1 MFYRDSVEKI
11 ITTKKKE
18 KEKSIAMASRETDE
32 RRPEYT
38 TAARKQLI
46 LEILNQ
52 NSEIRIADLSRQL
65 NTSVVTIRK
74 DLDDLEREGLLKR
87 VRGGAILNYR
97 GQNSAMYLD
106 RMKVK
111 KEEKMMIAAAA
122 ANLISDGDTVIINSG
137 STTLYCTQA
146 LRTKK
151 NLIVITNAV
160 QVFSEISYC
169 RNITTF
175 FLGGR
180 FDPEIQATFGDDTN
194 EQLSRYKAD
203 KLIIGMDGADIHAGA
218 TTYNYVEATSMRLM
232 MKCAREKILV
242 VDDSKIGRAALV
254 RIGMLSEFDVIVT
267 NYQPGLESEYD
278 ELRTMG
284 VNVVAVR
291 TG

>member
-1 MFYRDSVEKI
+1 
-11 ITTKKKE
+11 
-18 KEKSIAMASRETDE
+18 MASHETEE
-32 RRPEYT
+32 RRGPEYT

-46 LEILNQ
+46 LEKLNQ
-52 NSEIRIADLSRQL
+52 NSEIRITDLSRQL
-65 NTSVVTIRK
+65 NTSVVTVRK

-97 GQNSAMYLD
+97 GQNNAMYLD
-106 RMKVK
+106 KMKVK
-111 KEEKMMIAAAA
+111 KEEKMMIAAAV
-122 ANLISDGDTVIINSG
+122 ANLISDGDTVLINSG

-160 QVFSEISYC
+160 QVFNEISYC

-180 FDPEIQATFGDDTN
+180 FAPEIQATFGDDTN
-194 EQLSRYKAD
+194 EQLARYKAD
-203 KLIIGMDGADIHAGA
+203 KLIIGMDGADINAGA
-218 TTYNYVEATSMRLM
+218 TTYNYVEATAMRQM
-232 MKCAREKILV
+232 MKCSREKILV
-242 VDDSKIGRAALV
+242 VDDSKIGHAALV

-267 NYQPGLESEYD
+267 NYQPALESEYE

-291 TG
+291 TS

>member
-1 MFYRDSVEKI
+1 MVR
-11 ITTKKKE
+11 
-18 KEKSIAMASRETDE
+18 RETEE
-32 RRPEYT
+32 RSGPEYT

-46 LEILNQ
+46 LEILNKD
-52 NSEIRIADLSRQL
+52 SEIRIADLSKQL

-74 DLDDLEREGLLKR
+74 DLDELEREGLLKR

-97 GQNSAMYLD
+97 GQNSAVYLD

-111 KEEKMMIAAAA
+111 KDEKMMIAAAA

-160 QVFSEISYC
+160 QVFNEISYC

-180 FDPEIQATFGDDTN
+180 FDPDIQATFGDDTN
-194 EQLSRYKAD
+194 EQLARYKAD

-218 TTYNYVEATSMRLM
+218 TTYNYVEATAMRLM
-232 MKCAREKILV
+232 MKCAKEKILV

-291 TG
+291 TN

>member
-1 MFYRDSVEKI
+1 
-11 ITTKKKE
+11 
-18 KEKSIAMASRETDE
+18 MASRQTEE
-32 RRPEYT
+32 RNRPEYT
-38 TAARKQLI
+38 TAARKQMI
-46 LEILNQ
+46 LETLSQ
-52 NSEIRIADLSRQL
+52 ESEIRIADLSKKL
-65 NTSVVTIRK
+65 NTTVVTIRK
-74 DLDDLEREGLLKR
+74 DLDELEREGLLKR
-87 VRGGAILNYR
+87 VRGGAILNFG
-97 GQNSAMYLD
+97 GQNTALRSD

-111 KEEKMMIAAAA
+111 KEEKMLIAAAA
-122 ANLISDGDTVIINSG
+122 SKLISDGDSVIINSG
-137 STTLYCTQA
+137 STTLNCTQA

-160 QVFSEISYC
+160 QIFNEISCC

-180 FDPEIQATFGDDTN
+180 FDPEIQGTFGDDTN

-203 KLIIGMDGADIHAGA
+203 KLIMGMDGADIDAGA
-218 TTYNYVEATSMRLM
+218 TTYNYLEATAMRLM

-267 NYQPGLESEYD
+267 NYQPGLESYYN

-291 TG
+291 AN